1 MERHT
6 QPLVIIVMTKLVH
19 DILMRSLS
27 NDPFISQ
34 NLKNA
39 DMYLTTDKTYILA
52 WMPKNRSK
60 STIAFINKAIDS
72 IENIGI
78 TDQYII
84 YREGSSNTSSVLGT
98 YEDEEIA
105 WFLKGYMKDYMED
118 YHGFVFTDLIERNC
132 SKLPR

>member
-6 QPLVIIVMTKLVH
+6 QPLVIVVMTKLVH

-27 NDPFISQ
+27 DDPYITMK
-34 NLKNA
+34 LRNA

-52 WMPKNRSK
+52 WMPKRRSE
-60 STIAFINKAIDS
+60 SNTAFINKLTDE
-72 IENIGI
+72 IEKIGI

-84 YREGSSNTSSVLGT
+84 YREGSSNTISVLGT

-105 WFLKGYMKDYMED
+105 WFLKGYMKDYMGD
-118 YHGFVFTDLIERNC
+118 YRGHVFTDLIERNC